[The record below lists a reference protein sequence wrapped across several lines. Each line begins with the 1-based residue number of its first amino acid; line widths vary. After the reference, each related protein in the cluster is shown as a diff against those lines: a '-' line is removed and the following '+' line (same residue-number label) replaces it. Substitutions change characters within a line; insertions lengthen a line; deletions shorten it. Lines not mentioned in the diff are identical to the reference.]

1 MQIINGYVEIES
13 ARDVQP
19 FGEWVSFKDAVGQE
33 IHITPEV
40 VAQLVET
47 AILVAQEME
56 RENADA
62 VPRAELLKQ
71 LMPGL
76 KKLFQQEYEN
86 NGNLK

>member
-19 FGEWVSFKDAVGQE
+19 FGEWVSFKDDGGQE

-47 AILVAQEME
+47 AIIVAQEME
-56 RENADA
+56 RENANA
-62 VPRAELLKQ
+62 VPRAELLRQ
-71 LMPGL
+71 LLPEL
-76 KKLFQQEYEN
+76 NKLFQQEYKKH
-86 NGNLK
+86 GDIK